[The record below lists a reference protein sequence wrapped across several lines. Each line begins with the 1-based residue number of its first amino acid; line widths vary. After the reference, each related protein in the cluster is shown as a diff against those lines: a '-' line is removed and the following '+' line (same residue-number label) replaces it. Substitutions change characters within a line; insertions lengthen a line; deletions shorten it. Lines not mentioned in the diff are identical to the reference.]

1 MALAQVVEPTDFPAG
16 RSVDSQMQTEPR
28 VLLLAL
34 QLEAHQA
41 SGMQTVDEIVLQYI
55 PVSAD
60 PGRRKGERAR
70 E

>member
-1 MALAQVVEPTDFPAG
+1 
-16 RSVDSQMQTEPR
+16 MQTEPR